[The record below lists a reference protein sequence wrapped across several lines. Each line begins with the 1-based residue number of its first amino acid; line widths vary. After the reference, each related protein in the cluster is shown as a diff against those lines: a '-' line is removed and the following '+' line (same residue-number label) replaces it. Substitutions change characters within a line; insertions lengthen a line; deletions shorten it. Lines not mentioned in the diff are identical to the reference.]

1 MGLIKVDRRGTFSL
15 SVELHP
21 GTPSKFAMLKHWI
34 LSVGLALSAGNFL
47 AFCQDSDEPKDETPG
62 MNSGLVSAMK
72 FRGIGPAFMSGRV
85 GDIAV
90 DPVNRSIWYVVA
102 SSGGV
107 WKTENAGV
115 TFKPIFDAQGS
126 YSIGC
131 VTICPHDRHT
141 IWIGTGENNSQR
153 SVGYGDGL
161 YKSTDGGRTFQRVGL
176 ENSEHI
182 GMIAVHPQDPNIV
195 FVASQGPLWKDGGD
209 RGLFK
214 TTDGGK
220 TWKNILEISPMTGIN
235 EVHIDPSNPEILYAS
250 SYQRRRHEWVLIDGG
265 PESTLYKSTDG
276 GATWRKIQRG
286 LPNADKGKIGL
297 DISPVNPEVV
307 YAIVEAAEG
316 EGGFFRSANRGETWE
331 KTSSYIASSP
341 QYYHEIVCCPHNAN
355 RIYSLDTMMMVSEDG
370 GKTFQALGE
379 EDKHVDNHA
388 IVIDPADENHL
399 IIGCD
404 GGLYESWDRGKTY
417 DYKAN
422 LPITQFYKVAVS
434 NDKPFY
440 NIYGGTQDNA
450 TQGGPSR
457 TNNEHGIRNSD
468 WFVTVFGDGFEPA
481 VDPNDPDTI
490 YSQWQYGGLVRYNRK
505 TGESVDIKPQETKE
519 GPALRWN
526 WDSPLL
532 ISPHNSKR
540 LYYASQVLFRSDDR
554 GDNWT
559 PISPDL
565 TRQIDRNALKVM
577 GRVWG
582 VDSVAKN
589 ASTSLYGNIVSLDES
604 PIAQGLI
611 YVGTDEGLVQITEDG
626 GATWRKLDRFGTLDI
641 PEFGYIH
648 DIEADLFDS
657 NTVYAVVN
665 NHKRGDFKPYI
676 LKSADRGKSWQP
688 ITGDL
693 PDRGSVYTL
702 KQDHVNPNLLFCGTE
717 FGCYFTVDGGGKWI
731 ALKSGL
737 PTIMVRDLEIQRREN
752 DLVLATFGRGFY
764 ILDDYS
770 PLRAIKPELL
780 ETNAIFPIK
789 KGVMFQSVNP
799 MGVSGRGFQGANFYT
814 APNPEYGVAFTFHLK
829 DELKTRTSKREKS
842 DQEGAKAGK
851 DTPYPSWDE
860 LKLEDREVPPSRWLT
875 IRDASGAVVRKIPT
889 STDRGIVRTHW
900 DYRHAGPNG
909 GTRRRR
915 AGGSGPVA
923 IPGKYTV
930 EVSQM
935 LDGEVTE
942 LIAKTE
948 FEIEPLT
955 FGDTT
960 EINRVAILDFAK
972 KVYKLANAVNAATEL
987 TNEAIERL
995 EAIEGLTKSSV
1006 EADPGM
1012 WKEIRALQLRL
1023 IDVQEIFAGDPT
1035 RTKRNE
1041 GAMPGLQ
1048 SRLSNAMMGAIGS
1061 TTGPTG
1067 THRKQYEVAG
1077 QEFDGALVELNKLLG
1092 TDIPAMLNRLD
1103 SLGAPWTPGRAI
1115 PNWR

>member
-1 MGLIKVDRRGTFSL
+1 
-15 SVELHP
+15 
-21 GTPSKFAMLKHWI
+21 MLKKWI
-34 LSVGLALSAGNFL
+34 FSVCVVWFVVQVQGYA
-47 AFCQDSDEPKDETPG
+47 QDSDEPKDEAPG
-62 MNSGLVSAMK
+62 INSSLVSAMK
-72 FRGIGPAFMSGRV
+72 FRGIGPAFMSGRI

-90 DPVNRSIWYVVA
+90 DPVNRSVWYVVA

-115 TFKPIFDAQGS
+115 TFKPIFDGQGS

-141 IWIGTGENNSQR
+141 IWVGTGENNSQR

-161 YKSTDGGRTFQRVGL
+161 YKSTDGGQSFKRVGL

-182 GMIAVHPQDPNIV
+182 GMIAVHPEDPNIV
-195 FVASQGPLWKDGGD
+195 YVAAQGPLWKDGGD
-209 RGLFK
+209 RGLYK

-220 TWKNILEISPMTGIN
+220 TWTNILNISPMTGIN
-235 EVHIDPSNPEILYAS
+235 EVHIDPSNPNILYAS

-265 PESTLYKSTDG
+265 PESTIHKSTDG
-276 GATWRKIQRG
+276 GATWRKIGRG
-286 LPNADKGKIGL
+286 LPDSDKGKIGL
-297 DISPVNPEVV
+297 DISPVNPEIV
-307 YAIVEAAEG
+307 YAIVEAAE
-316 EGGFFRSANRGETWE
+316 EKGGFFRSINRGETWE
-331 KTSSYIASSP
+331 RMSNYVSNGP
-341 QYYHEIVCCPHNAN
+341 QYYNEIVCCPHNVN

-370 GKTFQALGE
+370 GKTFVNLGE

-388 IVIDPADENHL
+388 LVIDPNDEQHL

-404 GGLYESWDRGKTY
+404 GGLYETWDRGKTY

-505 TGESVDIKPQETKE
+505 TGEAVDIKPQEAKE

-540 LYYASQVLFRSDDR
+540 LYYASQMLFRSEDR
-554 GDNWT
+554 GENWT
-559 PISPDL
+559 AISPDL
-565 TRQIDRNALKVM
+565 TRQIDRNQLKVM

-582 VDSVAKN
+582 VDAVAKN

-604 PIAQGLI
+604 TKVQGLI

-626 GATWRKLDRFGTLDI
+626 GTTWRKVDGFGTLDI
-641 PEFGYIH
+641 PEFGYIN
-648 DIEADLFDS
+648 DIEADLFDP
-657 NTVYAVVN
+657 NVVYVVVN
-665 NHKRGDFKPYI
+665 NHKRGDFRPYI
-676 LKSADRGKSWQP
+676 LKSSDRGKAWEV

-693 PDRGSVYTL
+693 PERGSVYTL

-717 FGCYFTVDGGGKWI
+717 FGCYFTVDGGKKWI

-737 PTIMVRDLEIQRREN
+737 PTIMVRDIEIQRREN
-752 DLVLATFGRGFY
+752 DLVLASFGRGFFV
-764 ILDDYS
+764 LDDYS
-770 PLRAIKPELL
+770 PLRNIKPELL
-780 ETNAIFPIK
+780 ETNMMFPIK
-789 KGVMFQSVNP
+789 KGQMFQTVSP
-799 MGVSGRGFQGANFYT
+799 MGVSGRGFQGANFFT
-814 APNPEYGVAFTFHLK
+814 APNPEYGVTFTFHLK
-829 DELKTRTSKREKS
+829 EELKSKKSKREKS
-842 DQEGAKAGK
+842 DREGAKAGK
-851 DTPYPSWDE
+851 DTPYPSWEE
-860 LKLEDREVPPSRWLT
+860 LKNEDREVAPSRWLT
-875 IRDASGAVVRKIPT
+875 VRDMSGVVVRKIPT
-889 STDRGIVRTHW
+889 STERGIVRANW
-900 DYRHAGPNG
+900 DYRHSGPAGG
-909 GTRRRR
+909 SRRRR

-923 IPGKYTV
+923 VPGKYTV

-935 LDGEVTE
+935 IDGEVTE
-942 LIAKTE
+942 VIPKTE

-960 EINRVAILDFAK
+960 EINRVAIRDFSK
-972 KVYKLANAVNAATEL
+972 QVYKLANAVNAATEQL
-987 TNEAIERL
+987 NEAVDRL
-995 EAIEGLTKSSV
+995 EAMESLTKTASEV
-1006 EADPGM
+1006 DPSL
-1012 WKEIRALQLRL
+1012 WKEIRAMQIRL
-1023 IDVQEIFAGDPT
+1023 LDIQHQFTGDPT

-1048 SRLSNAMMGAIGS
+1048 SRLSNAMMGALGS

-1067 THRKQYEVAG
+1067 THRRQVEVAG
-1077 QEFDGALVELNKLLG
+1077 QEFEAALVELNKLLG
-1092 TDIPAMLNRLD
+1092 TEIPAMLVRFD
-1103 SLGAPWTPGRAI
+1103 ALGAPWTPGRPI
-1115 PNWR
+1115 PSWR

>member
-1 MGLIKVDRRGTFSL
+1 
-15 SVELHP
+15 
-21 GTPSKFAMLKHWI
+21 MLKHWI

-47 AFCQDSDEPKDETPG
+47 ALAQDSDEPKDEAPG

-90 DPVNRSIWYVVA
+90 DPVNRFIWYIVA

-131 VTICPHDRHT
+131 VSICPHDRHT

-161 YKSTDGGRTFQRVGL
+161 YKSTDGGRSFQRVGL

-286 LPNADKGKIGL
+286 LPNVDKGKIGL

-331 KTSSYIASSP
+331 KMSSYIASSP

-626 GATWRKLDRFGTLDI
+626 GATWRKVDRFGTLDI

-676 LKSADRGKSWQP
+676 LKSADRGKSWQT

-789 KGVMFQSVNP
+789 KGLMFQSVNP

-829 DELKTRTSKREKS
+829 EELKTRTSKREKS

-1006 EADPGM
+1006 EADPSM

-1077 QEFDGALVELNKLLG
+1077 QEFDRALVELNKLLG
-1092 TDIPAMLNRLD
+1092 TDIPALLNRLD

>member
-1 MGLIKVDRRGTFSL
+1 
-15 SVELHP
+15 
-21 GTPSKFAMLKHWI
+21 MLKHWI
-34 LSVGLALSAGNFL
+34 LSVGLALSAGNLL
-47 AFCQDSDEPKDETPG
+47 ALGQDSDEPKDETPG

-161 YKSTDGGRTFQRVGL
+161 YKSTDGGRSFQRVGL

-209 RGLFK
+209 RGLFR

-235 EVHIDPSNPEILYAS
+235 EVHIDPSNPDILYAS

-265 PESTLYKSTDG
+265 PESALYKSTDG

-286 LPNADKGKIGL
+286 LPNVDKGKIGL
-297 DISPVNPEVV
+297 DISLVNPEVV
-307 YAIVEAAEG
+307 YAIVEAAAG
-316 EGGFFRSANRGETWE
+316 QGGFFRSANRGETWE
-331 KTSSYIASSP
+331 KMSSYVASSP

-554 GDNWT
+554 GDNWI

-626 GATWRKLDRFGTLDI
+626 GATWRKVDRFGTLDI

-648 DIEADLFDS
+648 DLEADLFDT

-676 LKSADRGKSWQP
+676 LKSADRGKSWQT

-752 DLVLATFGRGFY
+752 DLVLATFGRGFF

-789 KGVMFQSVNP
+789 KGLMFQSVNP

-875 IRDASGAVVRKIPT
+875 IRDTSGAVVRKIPT
-889 STDRGIVRTHW
+889 SIDRGIVRTHW

-942 LIAKTE
+942 LIPKTE

-1006 EADPGM
+1006 EADPSM

>member
-1 MGLIKVDRRGTFSL
+1 
-15 SVELHP
+15 
-21 GTPSKFAMLKHWI
+21 MLKKWVF
-34 LSVGLALSAGNFL
+34 SVCVVLFVGQIQAYA
-47 AFCQDSDEPKDETPG
+47 QDSDEPKDEAPG
-62 MNSGLVSAMK
+62 INSGLVSAMK
-72 FRGIGPAFMSGRV
+72 FRGIGPAFMSGRI

-90 DPVNRSIWYVVA
+90 DPVNRSVWYVVA

-115 TFKPIFDAQGS
+115 TFKPIFDGQGS

-141 IWIGTGENNSQR
+141 IWVGTGENNSQR

-161 YKSTDGGRTFQRVGL
+161 YKSTDGGQSFKRVGL

-182 GMIAVHPQDPNIV
+182 GMIAVHPEDPNIV
-195 FVASQGPLWKDGGD
+195 YVAAQGPLWKDGGD
-209 RGLFK
+209 RGLYK

-220 TWKNILEISPMTGIN
+220 TWTNILNISPMTGIN
-235 EVHIDPSNPEILYAS
+235 EVHIDPSNPNILYAS

-265 PESTLYKSTDG
+265 PESTIHKSTDG
-276 GATWRKIQRG
+276 GATWRKVSRG
-286 LPNADKGKIGL
+286 LPDTDKGKIGL
-297 DISPVNPEVV
+297 DISPVNPEIV
-307 YAIVEAAEG
+307 YAIVEAAE
-316 EGGFFRSANRGETWE
+316 EKGGFFRSVNRGETWE
-331 KTSSYIASSP
+331 KMSSYVSNGP
-341 QYYHEIVCCPHNAN
+341 QYYNEIVCCPHNVN

-370 GKTFQALGE
+370 GRTFVNLGE
-379 EDKHVDNHA
+379 DDKHVDNHA
-388 IVIDPADENHL
+388 LVIDPNDEQHL
-399 IIGCD
+399 IVGCD
-404 GGLYESWDRGKTY
+404 GGLYETWDRGRTY

-505 TGESVDIKPQETKE
+505 TGEAVDIKPQEAKE

-532 ISPHNSKR
+532 ISPHNPKR
-540 LYYASQVLFRSDDR
+540 LYYASQILFRSEDR

-559 PISPDL
+559 AISPDL
-565 TRQIDRNALKVM
+565 TRQIDRNQLKVM

-582 VDSVAKN
+582 VDAVAKN
-589 ASTSLYGNIVSLDES
+589 ASTSLYGNIVSIDES
-604 PIAQGLI
+604 TKVQGLI
-611 YVGTDEGLVQITEDG
+611 YVGTDEGLVQVTEDG
-626 GATWRKLDRFGTLDI
+626 GTTWRKVDGFGTLDV
-641 PEFGYIH
+641 PEFGYIN
-648 DIEADLFDS
+648 DIEADLFDP
-657 NTVYAVVN
+657 NVVYVIVN

-676 LKSADRGKSWQP
+676 LKSSDRGRAWEV

-693 PDRGSVYTL
+693 PERGSVYTL

-717 FGCYFTVDGGGKWI
+717 FGCYFTVDGGKKWI

-737 PTIMVRDLEIQRREN
+737 PTIMVRDIEIQRRED

-764 ILDDYS
+764 VLDDYS
-770 PLRAIKPELL
+770 PLRNIKPELL
-780 ETNAIFPIK
+780 ETNMMFPIK
-789 KGVMFQSVNP
+789 KGLMFQSVSP
-799 MGVSGRGFQGANFYT
+799 MGVSGRGFQGANFFT
-814 APNPEYGVAFTFHLK
+814 APNPEYGVTFTFHLK
-829 DELKTRTSKREKS
+829 EELKSKKSKREKS
-842 DQEGAKAGK
+842 EREGAKAGK
-851 DTPYPSWDE
+851 DTPYPSWEE
-860 LKLEDREVPPSRWLT
+860 LKNEDREVAPSRWLT
-875 IRDASGAVVRKIPT
+875 VRDMSGAVVRKIPT
-889 STDRGIVRTHW
+889 STERGIVRANW
-900 DYRHAGPNG
+900 DYRHAGPAG
-909 GTRRRR
+909 GSRRRR
-915 AGGSGPVA
+915 AGGAGPVA
-923 IPGKYTV
+923 VPGKYTV

-942 LIAKTE
+942 VIAKTE

-960 EINRVAILDFAK
+960 EINRLAIRDFAK
-972 KVYKLANAVNAATEL
+972 QVYKLANAVNAATEQL
-987 TNEAIERL
+987 NEAVDRL
-995 EAIEGLTKSSV
+995 EAIESLTKTAAEV
-1006 EADPGM
+1006 DPSL
-1012 WKEIRALQLRL
+1012 WKEIRGMQLRL
-1023 IDVQEIFAGDPT
+1023 LDIQHQFTGDPT

-1048 SRLSNAMMGAIGS
+1048 SRLSNAMMGALGS

-1067 THRKQYEVAG
+1067 THRRQYEVAG
-1077 QEFDGALVELNKLLG
+1077 QEFEAALVELNKLLG
-1092 TDIPAMLNRLD
+1092 TEIPAMLGRFD
-1103 SLGAPWTPGRAI
+1103 ALGAPWTPGRPI
-1115 PNWR
+1115 PSWR

>member
-1 MGLIKVDRRGTFSL
+1 
-15 SVELHP
+15 
-21 GTPSKFAMLKHWI
+21 MLKKWI
-34 LSVGLALSAGNFL
+34 FSVCVVWFVVQVQGYA
-47 AFCQDSDEPKDETPG
+47 QDSDEPKDEAPG
-62 MNSGLVSAMK
+62 INSSLVSAMK
-72 FRGIGPAFMSGRV
+72 FRGIGPAFMSGRI

-90 DPVNRSIWYVVA
+90 DPVNRSVWYVVA

-115 TFKPIFDAQGS
+115 TFKPIFDGQGS

-141 IWIGTGENNSQR
+141 IWVGTGENNSQR

-161 YKSTDGGRTFQRVGL
+161 YKSTDGGQSFKRVGL

-182 GMIAVHPQDPNIV
+182 GMIAVHPEDPNIV
-195 FVASQGPLWKDGGD
+195 YVAAQGPLWKDGGD
-209 RGLFK
+209 RGLYK

-220 TWKNILEISPMTGIN
+220 TWTNILNISPMTGIN
-235 EVHIDPSNPEILYAS
+235 EVHIDPSNPNILYAS

-265 PESTLYKSTDG
+265 PESTIHKSTDG
-276 GATWRKIQRG
+276 GATWRKIGRG
-286 LPNADKGKIGL
+286 LPDSDKGKIGL
-297 DISPVNPEVV
+297 DISPVNPEIV
-307 YAIVEAAEG
+307 YAIVEAAE
-316 EGGFFRSANRGETWE
+316 EKGGFFRSVNRGETWE
-331 KTSSYIASSP
+331 RMSNYVSNGP
-341 QYYHEIVCCPHNAN
+341 QYYNEIVCCPHNAN

-370 GKTFQALGE
+370 GKTFVNLGE

-388 IVIDPADENHL
+388 LVIDPNDEQHL

-404 GGLYESWDRGKTY
+404 GGLYETWDRGKTY

-505 TGESVDIKPQETKE
+505 TGEAVDIKPQEAKE

-540 LYYASQVLFRSDDR
+540 LYYASQMLFRSVDR
-554 GDNWT
+554 GENWT
-559 PISPDL
+559 AISPDL
-565 TRQIDRNALKVM
+565 TRQIDRNQLKVM

-582 VDSVAKN
+582 VDAVAKN

-604 PIAQGLI
+604 TKVQGLI

-626 GATWRKLDRFGTLDI
+626 GVTWRKVDGFGTLDI
-641 PEFGYIH
+641 PEFGYIN
-648 DIEADLFDS
+648 DIEADLFDP
-657 NTVYAVVN
+657 NVVYVVVN
-665 NHKRGDFKPYI
+665 NHKRGDFRPYI
-676 LKSADRGKSWQP
+676 LKSSDRGKAWEV

-693 PDRGSVYTL
+693 PERGSVYTL

-717 FGCYFTVDGGGKWI
+717 FGCYFTVDGGKKWI

-737 PTIMVRDLEIQRREN
+737 PTIMVRDIEIQRRES
-752 DLVLATFGRGFY
+752 DLVLASFGRGFFV
-764 ILDDYS
+764 LDDYS
-770 PLRAIKPELL
+770 PLRNIKPELL
-780 ETNAIFPIK
+780 ETNMMFPIK
-789 KGVMFQSVNP
+789 KGQMFQTVSP
-799 MGVSGRGFQGANFYT
+799 MGVSGRGFQGANFFT
-814 APNPEYGVAFTFHLK
+814 APNPEYGVTFTFHLK
-829 DELKTRTSKREKS
+829 EELKSKKSKREKS
-842 DQEGAKAGK
+842 DREGAKAGK
-851 DTPYPSWDE
+851 DTPYPSWEE
-860 LKLEDREVPPSRWLT
+860 LKNEDREVAPSRWLT
-875 IRDASGAVVRKIPT
+875 VRDMSGVVVRKIPT
-889 STDRGIVRTHW
+889 STERGIVRANW
-900 DYRHAGPNG
+900 DYRHSGPAGG
-909 GTRRRR
+909 SRRRR

-923 IPGKYTV
+923 VPGKYTV

-935 LDGEVTE
+935 IDGEVTE
-942 LIAKTE
+942 VIPKTE

-960 EINRVAILDFAK
+960 EVNRVAIRDFSK
-972 KVYKLANAVNAATEL
+972 QVYKLANAVNAATEQL
-987 TNEAIERL
+987 NEAVDRL
-995 EAIEGLTKSSV
+995 EAMESLTKTASEV
-1006 EADPGM
+1006 DPSL
-1012 WKEIRALQLRL
+1012 WKEIRAMQIRL
-1023 IDVQEIFAGDPT
+1023 LDIQHQFTGDPT

-1048 SRLSNAMMGAIGS
+1048 GRLSNAMMGALGS

-1067 THRKQYEVAG
+1067 THRRQVEVAG
-1077 QEFDGALVELNKLLG
+1077 QEFEAALVELNKLLG
-1092 TDIPAMLNRLD
+1092 TEIPAMLVRFD
-1103 SLGAPWTPGRAI
+1103 ALGAPWTPGRPI
-1115 PNWR
+1115 PSWR

>member
-1 MGLIKVDRRGTFSL
+1 
-15 SVELHP
+15 
-21 GTPSKFAMLKHWI
+21 MLKKWI
-34 LSVGLALSAGNFL
+34 FSVCVVLFVGQIQAYA
-47 AFCQDSDEPKDETPG
+47 QDSDEPKDEAPG
-62 MNSGLVSAMK
+62 INSGLVSAMK
-72 FRGIGPAFMSGRV
+72 FRGIGPAFMSGRI

-90 DPVNRSIWYVVA
+90 DPVNRSVWYVVA

-115 TFKPIFDAQGS
+115 TFKPIFDGQGS

-141 IWIGTGENNSQR
+141 IWVGTGENNSQR

-161 YKSTDGGRTFQRVGL
+161 YKSTDGGQSFKRVGL

-182 GMIAVHPQDPNIV
+182 GMIAVHPEDPNIV
-195 FVASQGPLWKDGGD
+195 YVAAQGPLWKDGGD
-209 RGLFK
+209 RGLYK

-220 TWKNILEISPMTGIN
+220 TWTNILNISPMTGIN
-235 EVHIDPSNPEILYAS
+235 EVHIDPSNPNILYAS

-265 PESTLYKSTDG
+265 PESTIHKSTDG
-276 GATWRKIQRG
+276 GATWRKVSRG
-286 LPNADKGKIGL
+286 LPDTDKGKIGL
-297 DISPVNPEVV
+297 DISPVNPEIV
-307 YAIVEAAEG
+307 YAIVEAAE
-316 EGGFFRSANRGETWE
+316 EKGGFFRSVNRGETWE
-331 KTSSYIASSP
+331 KMSSYVSNGP
-341 QYYHEIVCCPHNAN
+341 QYYNEIVCCPHNVN

-370 GKTFQALGE
+370 GKTFVNLGE
-379 EDKHVDNHA
+379 DDKHVDNHA
-388 IVIDPADENHL
+388 LVIDPNDEQHL
-399 IIGCD
+399 IVGCD
-404 GGLYESWDRGKTY
+404 GGLYETWDRGRTY
-417 DYKAN
+417 DYKSN

-505 TGESVDIKPQETKE
+505 TGEAVDIKPQEAKE

-532 ISPHNSKR
+532 ISPHNPKR
-540 LYYASQVLFRSDDR
+540 LYYASQILFRSEDR

-559 PISPDL
+559 AISPDL
-565 TRQIDRNALKVM
+565 TRQIDRNQLKVM

-582 VDSVAKN
+582 VDAVAKN
-589 ASTSLYGNIVSLDES
+589 ASTSLYGNIVSIDES
-604 PIAQGLI
+604 TKVQGLI
-611 YVGTDEGLVQITEDG
+611 YVGTDEGLVQVTEDG
-626 GATWRKLDRFGTLDI
+626 GTTWRKVDGFGTLDV
-641 PEFGYIH
+641 PEFGYIN
-648 DIEADLFDS
+648 DIEADLFDP
-657 NTVYAVVN
+657 NVVYVIVN

-676 LKSADRGKSWQP
+676 LKSSDRGRAWEV

-693 PDRGSVYTL
+693 PERGSVYTL

-717 FGCYFTVDGGGKWI
+717 FGCYFTVDGGKKWI

-737 PTIMVRDLEIQRREN
+737 PTIMVRDIEIQRRED

-764 ILDDYS
+764 VLDDYS
-770 PLRAIKPELL
+770 PLRNIKPELL
-780 ETNAIFPIK
+780 ETNMMFPIK
-789 KGVMFQSVNP
+789 KGLMFQSVSP
-799 MGVSGRGFQGANFYT
+799 MGVSGRGFQGANFFT
-814 APNPEYGVAFTFHLK
+814 APNPEYGVTFTFHLK
-829 DELKTRTSKREKS
+829 EELKSKKSKREKS
-842 DQEGAKAGK
+842 DREGAKAGK
-851 DTPYPSWDE
+851 DTPYPSWEE
-860 LKLEDREVPPSRWLT
+860 LKNEDREVAPSRWLT
-875 IRDASGAVVRKIPT
+875 VRDMSGAVVRKIPT
-889 STDRGIVRTHW
+889 STERGIVRANW
-900 DYRHAGPNG
+900 DYRHAGPAG
-909 GTRRRR
+909 GSRRRR
-915 AGGSGPVA
+915 AGGAGPVA
-923 IPGKYTV
+923 VPGKYTV

-942 LIAKTE
+942 VIAKTE

-960 EINRVAILDFAK
+960 EINRLAIRDFAK
-972 KVYKLANAVNAATEL
+972 QVYKLANAVNAATEQL
-987 TNEAIERL
+987 NEAVDRL
-995 EAIEGLTKSSV
+995 EAIESLTKTAAEV
-1006 EADPGM
+1006 DPSL
-1012 WKEIRALQLRL
+1012 WKEIRGMQLRL
-1023 IDVQEIFAGDPT
+1023 LDIQHQFTGDPT

-1048 SRLSNAMMGAIGS
+1048 SRLSNAMMGALGS

-1067 THRKQYEVAG
+1067 THRRQYEVAG
-1077 QEFDGALVELNKLLG
+1077 QEFEAALVELNKLLG
-1092 TDIPAMLNRLD
+1092 TEIPAMLGRFD
-1103 SLGAPWTPGRAI
+1103 ALGAPWTPGRPI
-1115 PNWR
+1115 PSWR

>member
-1 MGLIKVDRRGTFSL
+1 
-15 SVELHP
+15 
-21 GTPSKFAMLKHWI
+21 MLKKWI
-34 LSVGLALSAGNFL
+34 FSVCVVFFVGQIQAYA
-47 AFCQDSDEPKDETPG
+47 QDSDEPKDEAPG
-62 MNSGLVSAMK
+62 INSGLVSAMK
-72 FRGIGPAFMSGRV
+72 FRGIGPAFMSGRI

-90 DPVNRSIWYVVA
+90 DPVNRSVWYVVA

-115 TFKPIFDAQGS
+115 TFKPIFDGQGS

-141 IWIGTGENNSQR
+141 IWVGTGENNSQR

-161 YKSTDGGRTFQRVGL
+161 YKSTDGGQSFKRVGL

-182 GMIAVHPQDPNIV
+182 GMIAVHPEDPNIV
-195 FVASQGPLWKDGGD
+195 YVAAQGPLWKDGGD
-209 RGLFK
+209 RGLYK

-220 TWKNILEISPMTGIN
+220 TWTNILNISPMTGIN
-235 EVHIDPSNPEILYAS
+235 EVHIDPSNPNILYAS

-265 PESTLYKSTDG
+265 PESTIHKSTDG
-276 GATWRKIQRG
+276 GATWRKVSRG
-286 LPNADKGKIGL
+286 LPDTDKGKIGL
-297 DISPVNPEVV
+297 DISPVNPEIV
-307 YAIVEAAEG
+307 YAIVEAAE
-316 EGGFFRSANRGETWE
+316 EKGGFFRSVNRGETWE
-331 KTSSYIASSP
+331 KMSSYVSNGP
-341 QYYHEIVCCPHNAN
+341 QYYNEIVCCPHNVN

-370 GKTFQALGE
+370 GRTFVNLGE
-379 EDKHVDNHA
+379 DDKHVDNHA
-388 IVIDPADENHL
+388 LVIDPNDEQHL
-399 IIGCD
+399 IVGCD
-404 GGLYESWDRGKTY
+404 GGLYETWDRGRTY

-505 TGESVDIKPQETKE
+505 TGEAVDIKPQEAKE

-532 ISPHNSKR
+532 ISPHNPKR
-540 LYYASQVLFRSDDR
+540 LYYASQILFRSEDR

-559 PISPDL
+559 AISPDL
-565 TRQIDRNALKVM
+565 TRQIDRNQLKVM

-582 VDSVAKN
+582 VDAVAKN
-589 ASTSLYGNIVSLDES
+589 ASTSLYGNIVSIDES
-604 PIAQGLI
+604 TKVQGLI
-611 YVGTDEGLVQITEDG
+611 YVGTDEGLVQVTEDG
-626 GATWRKLDRFGTLDI
+626 GTTWRKVDGFGTLDV
-641 PEFGYIH
+641 PEFGYIN
-648 DIEADLFDS
+648 DIEADLFDP
-657 NTVYAVVN
+657 NVVYVIVN

-676 LKSADRGKSWQP
+676 LKSSDRGRAWEV

-693 PDRGSVYTL
+693 PERGSVYTL

-717 FGCYFTVDGGGKWI
+717 FGCYFTVDGGKKWI

-737 PTIMVRDLEIQRREN
+737 PTIMVRDIEIQRRED

-764 ILDDYS
+764 VLDDYS
-770 PLRAIKPELL
+770 PLRNIKPELL
-780 ETNAIFPIK
+780 ETNMMFPIK
-789 KGVMFQSVNP
+789 KGLMFQSVSP
-799 MGVSGRGFQGANFYT
+799 MGVSGRGFQGANFFT
-814 APNPEYGVAFTFHLK
+814 APNPEYGVTFTFHLK
-829 DELKTRTSKREKS
+829 EELKSKKSKREKS
-842 DQEGAKAGK
+842 DREGAKAGK
-851 DTPYPSWDE
+851 DTPYPSWEE
-860 LKLEDREVPPSRWLT
+860 LKNEDREVAPSRWLT
-875 IRDASGAVVRKIPT
+875 VRDMSGAVVRKIPT
-889 STDRGIVRTHW
+889 STERGIVRANW
-900 DYRHAGPNG
+900 DYRHAGPAG
-909 GTRRRR
+909 GSRRRR
-915 AGGSGPVA
+915 AGGAGPVA
-923 IPGKYTV
+923 VPGKYTV

-942 LIAKTE
+942 VIAKTE

-960 EINRVAILDFAK
+960 EINRLAIRDFAK
-972 KVYKLANAVNAATEL
+972 QVYKLANAVNAATEQL
-987 TNEAIERL
+987 NEAVDRL
-995 EAIEGLTKSSV
+995 EAIESLTKTAAEV
-1006 EADPGM
+1006 DPSL
-1012 WKEIRALQLRL
+1012 WKEIRGMQLRL
-1023 IDVQEIFAGDPT
+1023 LDIQHQFTGDPT

-1048 SRLSNAMMGAIGS
+1048 SRLSNAMMGALGS

-1067 THRKQYEVAG
+1067 THRRQYEVAG
-1077 QEFDGALVELNKLLG
+1077 QEFEAALVELNKLLG
-1092 TDIPAMLNRLD
+1092 TEIPAMLGRFD
-1103 SLGAPWTPGRAI
+1103 ALGAPWTPGRPI
-1115 PNWR
+1115 PSWR